1 MELWTSWI
9 QRSLEKLSGKG
20 VIGTN
25 NLITVL
31 NFIIRTNGVLLS
43 LTFDNRKLV
52 EGQSDAVVIVAVNL
66 LFKLR

>member
-31 NFIIRTNGVLLS
+31 NFIVRANGVLLL

-52 EGQSDAVVIVAVNL
+52 EGQSDVVVIVAVNL
-66 LFKLR
+66 FFKLR

>member
-1 MELWTSWI
+1 M
-9 QRSLEKLSGKG
+9 
-20 VIGTN
+20 GTN

-52 EGQSDAVVIVAVNL
+52 EGQSDLVVIVAVNL